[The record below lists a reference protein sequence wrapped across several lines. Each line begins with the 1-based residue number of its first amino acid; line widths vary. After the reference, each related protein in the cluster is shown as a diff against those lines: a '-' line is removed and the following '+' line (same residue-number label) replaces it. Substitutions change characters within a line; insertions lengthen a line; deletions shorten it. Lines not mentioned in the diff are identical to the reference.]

1 MDADALFLMRVIEGS
16 LGLVTGFVVPLIV
29 VPMVLYVLA
38 RWRAARDAT
47 PDSQIGIKFA
57 LHYFASIGLQ
67 LALLGAAMLLYTIIS
82 PGSGGK
88 GEGYRAAFAMLI
100 PAGLVLGAH
109 LAVLPRTN
117 DFEYPNVRRLFAGYN
132 LLVIGLVGVIALVI
146 GFQALFA
153 KGNTGIGHAAASATM
168 IYCTAWGLLG
178 WRFARMSLGEPP
190 PATMEPPVAISQTP
204 VPGASGLPVLGGG
217 SFPPI
222 DRAT

>member
-1 MDADALFLMRVIEGS
+1 MDDLLLLRVIQGS
-16 LGLVTGFVVPLIV
+16 LGLVTGILLPLIV

-38 RWRAARDAT
+38 RWRAARDAM

-67 LALLGAAMLLYTIIS
+67 LALLGIAMLLHTIIS
-82 PGSGGK
+82 PGSSGK
-88 GEGYRAAFAMLI
+88 GEGYRAAFALLI

-117 DFEYPNVRRLFAGYN
+117 EVEYPNVRRLFAGYD
-132 LLVIGLVGVIALVI
+132 LLVTGLVGVVALVI

-153 KGNTGIGHAAASATM
+153 KGNTGFGHASAAAVFV
-168 IYCTAWGLLG
+168 YCTAWGLLG
-178 WRFARMSLGEPP
+178 WRFARLTLGEPP
-190 PATMEPPVAISQTP
+190 LDPPISTAVLPMQTP
-204 VPGASGLPVLGGG
+204 VPGLPALGGG

-222 DRAT
+222 DR